1 MPETHMQVDIFMS
14 IGEVDVDD
22 INRQQESITLTAA
35 YHEELSELDC
45 HSIYLLTC

>member
-1 MPETHMQVDIFMS
+1 MPETHMQVDIFMN

-22 INRQQESITLTAA
+22 INRQQESITLSA